1 MVGQQTITFQEVLD
15 IVEALPEHQ
24 QENLIDIIRRRL
36 IERRRE
42 VISENIKR
50 AREEY
55 KRAEV
60 SRDTVDD
67 LMKEIAE

>member
-1 MVGQQTITFQEVLD
+1 MVSQHTITFQEVLD

-36 IERRRE
+36 IERGRE

-60 SRDTVDD
+60 SRGTVND

>member
-1 MVGQQTITFQEVLD
+1 MVSQHTIIFQEVLD

-24 QENLIDIIRRRL
+24 QENLIDIIRHRL

-42 VISENIKR
+42 VISENIKI

-60 SRDTVDD
+60 NRGTGDD

>member
-55 KRAEV
+55 ERGEV
-60 SRDTVDD
+60 SRGTVADV
-67 LMKEIAE
+67 MKEIPE

>member
-1 MVGQQTITFQEVLD
+1 MVSQHTITFQEVLN

-50 AREEY
+50 AREEH

-60 SRDTVDD
+60 SRGTVDD

>member
-1 MVGQQTITFQEVLD
+1 MASQHTIIFQEVLD

-24 QENLIDIIRRRL
+24 QENLIDIIRHRL

-42 VISENIKR
+42 VISENIKI

-60 SRDTVDD
+60 SRCTGDD

>member
-1 MVGQQTITFQEVLD
+1 MVSQHTITFQEVLN

-42 VISENIKR
+42 VISENIKI

-60 SRDTVDD
+60 NRGTGDD

>member
-1 MVGQQTITFQEVLD
+1 MVGQQTITFQEILD

-55 KRAEV
+55 ERGEV
-60 SRDTVDD
+60 SRGTVDD

>member
-1 MVGQQTITFQEVLD
+1 MVSQHTITFQEVLD

-36 IERRRE
+36 IERGRE

-60 SRDTVDD
+60 SRGTVDD

>member
-1 MVGQQTITFQEVLD
+1 MVSQHTILFQEVLD

-24 QENLIDIIRRRL
+24 QENLIDIIRHRL

-60 SRDTVDD
+60 SRGTGDD
-67 LMKEIAE
+67 RMKEITK

>member
-1 MVGQQTITFQEVLD
+1 MVSQHTITFQEVLD

-36 IERRRE
+36 IERGRE

-60 SRDTVDD
+60 IRGTVDD